1 MLLASCN
8 KPGFQAISIRPIDG
22 WVDGCNP
29 ILISGSGFGDDVTA
43 MIGDQAVT
51 SITLPPKETGV
62 DSEYGYQ
69 LFGIAPPS
77 TIGKGYQDVTVTS
90 GGKSDTI
97 TGSGAYYYKDCPGPG
112 YIEGISQT
120 EGLASGTAITI
131 TGCGLDSESL
141 KVRVVDSANVAVGA
155 DLSLTKSCG
164 TAVVTFSAPAVPADG
179 TYYLEVVDV
188 DGNVL
193 SGTPCPPPDTADTAG
208 GSCVDYPLSYGAT
221 Q

>member
-22 WVDGCNP
+22 WVDGCNA

-51 SITLPPKETGV
+51 SITLPAKDSV
-62 DSEYGYQ
+62 DYGYQ
-69 LFGIAPPS
+69 MFGVAPPS

-90 GGKSDTI
+90 GGKTDTI

-120 EGLASGTAITI
+120 EGLSSGTAVTI

-141 KVRVVDSANVAVGA
+141 KVRVVDSGNVAVGA
-155 DLSLTKSCG
+155 DLSLTKTCG
-164 TAVVTFSAPAVPADG
+164 TAVVNFSAPSVPTDG
-179 TYYLEVVDV
+179 TYYLELVDP

-193 SGTPCPPPDTADTAG
+193 VGTPCPPPDTADTAG
-208 GSCVDYPLSYGAT
+208 GSCVDYPLIYGAA